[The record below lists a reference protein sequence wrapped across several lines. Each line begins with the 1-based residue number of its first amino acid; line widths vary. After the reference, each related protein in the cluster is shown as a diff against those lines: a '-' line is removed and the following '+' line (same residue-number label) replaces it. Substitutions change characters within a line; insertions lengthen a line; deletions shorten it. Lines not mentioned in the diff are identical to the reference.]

1 MLMLSTANVPFC
13 AFAIDETDVGSSIA
27 AAEENIVVCYRAVA
41 DADEA
46 GANTSALLAALN
58 EAGELLSRANL
69 AYKENLTRA
78 HLFALRSQEK
88 LSGVV
93 VEADDLKEA
102 AMQERY
108 WDFMVN
114 VVGSIV
120 GATTVICGG
129 FVVWFF
135 LKRRYEKAGRVV

>member
-1 MLMLSTANVPFC
+1 MLMLSAANAPFC
-13 AFAIDETDVGSSIA
+13 VFAIDETDVRSAIA
-27 AAEENIVVCYRAVA
+27 TAEERIVVCYRAVA
-41 DADEA
+41 DADKA
-46 GANTSALLAALN
+46 GANTTALLAALN

-78 HLFALRSQEK
+78 RLFALRSQEK

-93 VEADDLKEA
+93 VEADDQKEA

-120 GATTVICGG
+120 GTVVVVCGG

-135 LKRRYEKAGRVV
+135 LKRKYGKAGRMV

>member
-1 MLMLSTANVPFC
+1 M
-13 AFAIDETDVGSSIA
+13 
-27 AAEENIVVCYRAVA
+27 
-41 DADEA
+41 
-46 GANTSALLAALN
+46 
-58 EAGELLSRANL
+58 
-69 AYKENLTRA
+69 
-78 HLFALRSQEK
+78 
-88 LSGVV
+88 SGVV

-120 GATTVICGG
+120 GATAVICGG

-135 LKRRYEKAGRVV
+135 LKRKYGKARRIV